1 MTIRP
6 YEHAMYAHC
15 ESGTV
20 AGLLRHHGLTI
31 SEPMVFGIA
40 AGACAVYMKIPS
52 MPLPVFEL
60 RTKPGDIRKNVARK
74 LGTTF
79 KTERF
84 SDRSRAHDRL
94 TTLLNTG
101 IPVAL
106 QVDMFYMDY
115 IPDYMRNHFNAHYI
129 VATAREDNDFIV
141 SDCYYPTLS
150 KLSTLSLEKGR
161 FARGDFSPSGFMYQ
175 VTSAPLP
182 DEPQLKKAVMR
193 GIRQAAFTMIK
204 LPIPFIGVTAIR
216 RFARDIP
223 SWPAKSRSVDE
234 LAHQIMLIHLLL
246 EERGTG
252 GGGFRFMYAAF
263 LQEASRLL
271 GNDELFS
278 LSKKMMNNGDKWREI
293 AMTAA
298 RSSKQRDLGPDR
310 LILLRDLVLERAEE
324 EESLFRA
331 LYALSRG

>member
-1 MTIRP
+1 
-6 YEHAMYAHC
+6 MYAHC

-20 AGLLRHHGLTI
+20 TGLLCHHGLAI

-60 RTKPGDIRKNVARK
+60 RTKPGDIRKNIAGR
-74 LGTTF
+74 LGTGF
-79 KTERF
+79 KSERF
-84 SDRSRAHDRL
+84 SDRVKAYNRL
-94 TTLLNTG
+94 AALLDEG

-115 IPDYMRNHFNAHYI
+115 IPDYMRTHFNAHYI
-129 VATAREDNDFIV
+129 VATARKGSDFIV
-141 SDCYYPTLS
+141 SDCYYPSLS
-150 KLSTLSLEKGR
+150 KLSAASLEKGR
-161 FARGDFSPSGFMYQ
+161 FARGDFAPSGFMYQ
-175 VTSAPLP
+175 VTSVPLP
-182 DEPQLKKAVMR
+182 DERHLKQAVMK

-204 LPIPFIGVTAIR
+204 LPLPFIGITAIR
-216 RFARDIP
+216 KFALDIP
-223 SWPAKSRSVDE
+223 SWPRKTRSVDE
-234 LAHQIMLIHLLL
+234 LAHRIMLIHLLL

-263 LQEASRLL
+263 LQEASRLF
-271 GNDELFS
+271 GNSELLS

-298 RSSKQRDLGPDR
+298 RSSKQRDLGPER
-310 LILLRDLVLERAEE
+310 LMQIRDLVLERAEE
-324 EESLFRA
+324 EKTLFRA